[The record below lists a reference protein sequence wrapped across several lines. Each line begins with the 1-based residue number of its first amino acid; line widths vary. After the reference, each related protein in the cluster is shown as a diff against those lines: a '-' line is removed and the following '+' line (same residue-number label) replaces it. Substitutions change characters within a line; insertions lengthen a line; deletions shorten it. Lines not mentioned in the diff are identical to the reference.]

1 MTSAIRNLPVV
12 LLPGTGSDE
21 TFVQSVFTGPLAL
34 VGARLIAPPP
44 PPGAVLAEGY
54 LEELDRLARV
64 HGSLVVGGVSFGAHL
79 AAEWA
84 VANPRR
90 CEGLVCALPA
100 WNGEPGSAPAAVAAR
115 ASADLVAA
123 QGVDGALAAV
133 AAGSPA
139 WLVDELSRAWRRHGD
154 DLVPG
159 LRVAAGRRAP
169 SLTEL
174 ATVAVP
180 AGVAGCAGDLV
191 HPVAVARE
199 WALVLPRGELGVVE
213 LADFGRDREV
223 LGRAS
228 LVGFL
233 KGWFGSAAGTV

>member
-1 MTSAIRNLPVV
+1 MTSAILNRPLV

-21 TFVQSVFTGPLAL
+21 VFVQTVFAGPSAL
-34 VGARLIAPPP
+34 VGARLITPAP
-44 PPGAVLAEGY
+44 PPGAALADGY

-64 HGSLVVGGVSFGAHL
+64 HGSLIVGGVSFGAHL

-84 VANPRR
+84 VANPGR

-100 WNGEPGSAPAAVAAR
+100 WNGEPGSAAAAVAAR

-133 AAGSPA
+133 AAGSPG
-139 WLVDELSRAWRRHGD
+139 WLVDELSRAWRRQGD
-154 DLVPG
+154 ELVAG
-159 LRVAAGRRAP
+159 LRVAAERRAP
-169 SLTEL
+169 SVAEL
-174 ATVAVP
+174 ATVDVP
-180 AGVAGCAGDLV
+180 AGVAGCDGDLV

-199 WALVLPRGELGVVE
+199 WAATVPRGAVEVVR

-223 LGRAS
+223 LGRAGM
-228 LVGFL
+228 LAFL
-233 KGWFGSAAGTV
+233 KAASA